1 MIITLGSTHIKC
13 TMKRIYSP
21 FRSCTYVVRRKKL
34 NILLYL
40 LNKTLADSAKTS
52 RALQDFDRF
61 FQGFLRNI
69 LVWVIS
75 FRRIL
80 TVEQLLKKD
89 TCWIQWIVILQY
101 CIYHYQYHPGNYTRV
116 FNVFRFAW
124 IFTTLQ
130 SLYFIPIF
138 QRWARV
144 FFLSQYLAIRAKVL

>member
-1 MIITLGSTHIKC
+1 MYICGEKE
-13 TMKRIYSP
+13 KA
-21 FRSCTYVVRRKKL
+21 

-89 TCWIQWIVILQY
+89 TC
-101 CIYHYQYHPGNYTRV
+101 
-116 FNVFRFAW
+116 
-124 IFTTLQ
+124 
-130 SLYFIPIF
+130 
-138 QRWARV
+138 
-144 FFLSQYLAIRAKVL
+144 